1 MFGSSTFV
9 YIIGFTAQL
18 LFSARMIIQLFLS
31 EKAGKSLSPTV
42 YWQLSLLASLLLLS
56 YGVMRGDLAIIFGQ
70 FLLYYIYIRNLQLK
84 DNWKLFPGFMRM
96 LIPFLPLVGLVY
108 VFYFGEGSISEMW
121 SNEDIGTKL
130 VLFGVFA
137 QMVFILRFIYQ
148 WFESEKK
155 NESVLSRTFWI
166 ISLCGSLLILT
177 YAILRMDPVLF
188 LGHIVGATVYS
199 RNIYL
204 AGKGKNKTAN

>member
-1 MFGSSTFV
+1 MFV
-9 YIIGFTAQL
+9 YVVGFTAQL

-31 EKAGKSLSPTV
+31 EKAGKSLSPTI
-42 YWQLSLLASLLLLS
+42 YWQLSLLGSLLLLS
-56 YGVMRGDLAIIFGQ
+56 YGVMRTDPAIIFGQ

-84 DNWKLFPGFMRM
+84 DNWKLFPAVMRF
-96 LIPFLPLVGLVY
+96 LIPLLPLAGLFY
-108 VFYFGEGSISEMW
+108 VFFVSGTEINDLIK
-121 SNEDIGTKL
+121 NEDIGRNL
-130 VLFGVFA
+130 VLFGLFA
-137 QMVFILRFIYQ
+137 QIVFILRFIYQ

-177 YAILRMDPVLF
+177 YAILRKDPVLF
-188 LGHIVGATVYS
+188 LGHIVGATVYT

-204 AGKGKNKTAN
+204 AGKTGKNPST